1 MSFLVPPDSF
11 REVITSAGFTI
22 EVWNDKT
29 SLARKAFE
37 NASEPEGEPD
47 LPVLG
52 VYLLVGDDIQTKAY
66 NLHRNLEE
74 DRVSLIETMVVK
86 PALSSTGI

>member
-11 REVITSAGFTI
+11 RDFITSAGFNI
-22 EVWNDKT
+22 HVWNDKT
-29 SLARKAFE
+29 SLARKAFKD
-37 NASEPEGEPD
+37 AKKPVGEPD

-74 DRVSLIETMVVK
+74 DRVSLIETMVEK
-86 PALSSTGI
+86 PAL